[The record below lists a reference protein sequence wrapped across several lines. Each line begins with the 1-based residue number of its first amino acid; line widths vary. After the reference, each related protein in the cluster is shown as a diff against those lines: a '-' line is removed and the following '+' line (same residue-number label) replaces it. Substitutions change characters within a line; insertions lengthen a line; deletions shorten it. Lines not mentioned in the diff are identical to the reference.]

1 MQKSKLLSSLQHNVN
16 ILCSKTKPHP
26 IPAGISDGDR
36 IRYWDNYNIDLAKR
50 ISIIKSKYG

>member
-1 MQKSKLLSSLQHNVN
+1 MLKSKLLSSMKNN
-16 ILCSKTKPHP
+16 IQVLRNKSSFRS

-36 IRYWDNYNIDLAKR
+36 IRYWDNYNVDLATR

>member
-16 ILCSKTKPHP
+16 ILCSKPKQYP

-36 IRYWDNYNIDLAKR
+36 IRYWDNYNVDLAKR